1 MSGPRTFFGD
11 IGFFV
16 FFWFSSFFLAFGSGS
31 FYRLLRLPKTQK
43 PRKKPKKPKTPKKPK
58 HSEECLGQGLS
69 LETLFFFV
77 FFGFFGFCWFSSSF
91 FGFWFRKLLPA
102 TKTTKNPKTLKK
114 NTHKKGFVRNV
125 WAKGF
130 VQKHCSLWLSG
141 SSQVL
146 VVCFFPCFVQTCSH
160 KLFSYF
166 HTHDIP
172 CLPVAGLCRGSAPR
186 DAWHRTQVSI
196 PEPNAFTHPKPMATS
211 LHAIQKKILPT
222 HP

>member
-1 MSGPRTFFGD
+1 M
-11 IGFFV
+11 
-16 FFWFSSFFLAFGSGS
+16 
-31 FYRLLRLPKTQK
+31 
-43 PRKKPKKPKTPKKPK
+43 
-58 HSEECLGQGLS
+58 
-69 LETLFFFV
+69 
-77 FFGFFGFCWFSSSF
+77 
-91 FGFWFRKLLPA
+91 
-102 TKTTKNPKTLKK
+102 
-114 NTHKKGFVRNV
+114 

-196 PEPNAFTHPKPMATS
+196 PEPNAFTNPKPMATS
-211 LHAIQKKILPT
+211 LHAIQKKFFLRIHELKTSLMFVRIPRKRLASLRVSWALR
-222 HP
+222 HLWLGL